1 MMKIVITDYP
11 DVLGRDLPYEI
22 HILKTGLPGA
32 EVSVFPYSD
41 DDRDSFYR
49 EAADADALLT
59 AFIPLDRD
67 AMSHLQRLK
76 CVSFNSTG
84 YDFID
89 YAEAVRQNI
98 AVIPIGEYCTDEVAD
113 HTMALLLAL
122 TRGLKHYTADVDVR
136 RRWQYYSIRGLKRLD
151 GCTMA
156 IFGFGKIGRA
166 VAKRAAGFGLRIL
179 AVDPRLA
186 DEDAKADCAEKA
198 TPEQA
203 WKEADIITNHM
214 NRTEDNRSM
223 FCMDVFR
230 KMKKHPIFIN
240 CGRGGC
246 VCQDDLVKALDEGLI
261 SAAGLDVL
269 EQEAPDLDRC
279 GLTNR
284 ENVIL
289 TPHAAFYSETSVRA
303 LQRISCENV
312 VHYLNREYDQVFK
325 IVNKDE
331 ISLP

>member
-1 MMKIVITDYP
+1 MKVVISDYP
-11 DVLGRDLPYEI
+11 DVLGRDLSYEI
-22 HILKTGLPGA
+22 NILKTGLPGA

-41 DDRDSFYR
+41 GDRESFYR

-59 AFIPLDRD
+59 AFLPLDRD
-67 AMSHLQRLK
+67 ALSRLPRLK
-76 CVSFNSTG
+76 CVGFNSTG

-89 YAEAVRQNI
+89 YAEAVRRNI
-98 AVIPIGEYCTDEVAD
+98 AVIPIGEYCTCEVAD

-122 TRGLKHYTADVDVR
+122 TRGLKHYTAEIDVR
-136 RRWQYYSIRGLKRLD
+136 RRWQYYSIHGLKRLD

-156 IFGFGKIGRA
+156 IFGFGKIGSA

-179 AVDPRLA
+179 AVDPRLS
-186 DEDAKADCAEKA
+186 DEDVNAVNVEKA

-203 WKEADIITNHM
+203 WEEADIITNHM
-214 NRTEDNRSM
+214 NRTENNRGM
-223 FCMDVFR
+223 FCMNVFR
-230 KMKKHPIFIN
+230 KMKRHPIFIN

-246 VCQDDLVKALDEGLI
+246 VCQNDLIKALDEGLI

-269 EQEAPDLDRC
+269 EEEAPELSRC

-284 ENVIL
+284 ENVII

-312 VHYLNREYDQVFK
+312 VHYLNREYNQVFK
-325 IVNKDE
+325 IVNKSE
-331 ISLP
+331 ILLP